1 MTLVELKQQI
11 TDKQCDG
18 TFMIFVCP
26 KLPIIA
32 EQYIDAIAEV
42 RQLDKLFVNSIFDTQ
57 TSAFSLVMDFDT
69 NLKVCRTE
77 TFSEIAEDYMQFN
90 DTIVLCEAVDKK
102 LQKLVADYVVTFP
115 TKLET
120 WQAAAYMQSICPG
133 LNTPACEWLYE
144 ACKGDLYKVINE
156 LDKIKVFPQ
165 NEQALML
172 ELLKLEPNIGD
183 GVTAVKIFSNNHA
196 LRVSSMLSIRRTS
209 PKKAAT
215 ANKAANNLNFFI
227 LFFFAFAIL
236 HLHRIVWNIHQR
248 ERKGSSHGAFV
259 DVIIQFSIFYVHC
272 LHGLFHRWVSRHPEL
287 FVCQFHHI
295 EDPDLSREHL
305 PAHSDL

>member
-1 MTLVELKQQI
+1 MGDVESMTLVELKQQI

-42 RQLDKLFVNSIFDTQ
+42 RQLDKLFVDSIFDTQ

-133 LNTPACEWLYE
+133 LSTPACEWLYE

-172 ELLKLEPNIGD
+172 ELLKLEPGTDLFYIGPFD
-183 GVTAVKIFSNNHA
+183 FSNA
-196 LRVSSMLSIRRTS
+196 LVSNNKDFFKRFYPRRDVCKVDIYQVTNSALGSARDILYSLHTTNGTLKEVSPSKLSHIQRSFSSMPKARVQELITELS
-209 PKKAAT
+209 
-215 ANKAANNLNFFI
+215 
-227 LFFFAFAIL
+227 
-236 HLHRIVWNIHQR
+236 
-248 ERKGSSHGAFV
+248 
-259 DVIIQFSIFYVHC
+259 SID
-272 LHGLFHRWVSRHPEL
+272 LKIKSGLLDMPLDMQLDYLVTRLVR
-287 FVCQFHHI
+287 
-295 EDPDLSREHL
+295 
-305 PAHSDL
+305 